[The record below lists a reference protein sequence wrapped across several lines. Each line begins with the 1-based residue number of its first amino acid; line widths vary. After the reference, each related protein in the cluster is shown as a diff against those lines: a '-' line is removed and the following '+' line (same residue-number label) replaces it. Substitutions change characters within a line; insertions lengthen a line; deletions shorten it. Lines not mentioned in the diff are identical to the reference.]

1 MSLHSSLSAP
11 GCRIHPHIWEEKQL
25 RTNLLRKGHWR
36 GPVSLCGLKGAQQIG
51 SPNEIVGPLLPA
63 ELRPP
68 GGPRPEARGSPPCA
82 LNLAKLYQTREVG
95 SGLQSLPDAP
105 ALTRRGESPARR
117 LPAPRRRWS
126 RRASAGL
133 GSEQEPQPRPGAR
146 AERRLLGPDDSLPA
160 RSPRVKEP
168 SARPMKYLG
177 SEIKASE

>member
-25 RTNLLRKGHWR
+25 RTHLLRKGHWR

-82 LNLAKLYQTREVG
+82 LNLAKLYQSWER
-95 SGLQSLPDAP
+95 PP
-105 ALTRRGESPARR
+105 ESPGRAGAHEARGKPSPAAPGSAAQVEPAR
-117 LPAPRRRWS
+117 LRWA
-126 RRASAGL
+126 RVRARASAAPGRE
-133 GSEQEPQPRPGAR
+133 GGEAAPGA
-146 AERRLLGPDDSLPA
+146 G
-160 RSPRVKEP
+160 
-168 SARPMKYLG
+168 
-177 SEIKASE
+177 